1 MRRAALLLSLLAA
14 AAAPALRAQA
24 DPAVLLAEARDQID
38 RFNHDSAA
46 KFLDRALAPGS
57 GATTAQRVR
66 AYVLYG
72 IVLLHGGRRFDAQQ
86 AFRYA
91 QQLNPSE
98 RVDSLDFLDENLV
111 RDFAAVRAPVTPTA
125 PTPPAASPALRVDV
139 SLPFDTTLRAP
150 AGKLVIGTRTSSH
163 AQVTVSVAP
172 ADAPAAAVWTNIAP
186 DSVGGAAWDL
196 RGRDG
201 NLVPSGRYLLRV
213 TATDLL
219 EHQAPPVERFLHV
232 ANPNSPL
239 EESAAMRVRLEE
251 RLFFAVGPGRAT
263 AGRGFGVVVRARDLR
278 GGLEQRFEDTVWIG
292 ITPGTGHIG
301 AGLSGATRVA
311 AVDGVATFTG
321 LSLDSAG
328 TDYSLTAAAAAM
340 ASVPSVSFDVVPGPA
355 TRLSLATDA
364 ARPLVAGT
372 AFRAVATARDDAGN
386 VATDFRDSVTVAI
399 TAGTGRPGATLLGA
413 TRSAARAGVADFPAL
428 RVDSGGGY
436 ALTAT
441 AAGLAPA
448 TSRPV
453 NLLSVSW
460 RGWASLA
467 AGGAG
472 VCGVS
477 RDGFAYCW
485 GGARGNPDSAA
496 RRLGPQLLAG
506 GAVLDSLQA
515 GADHACGLTGWGAA
529 FCWGSDSAGALGDGA
544 AADRAEPVAVAAE
557 VTLVGLAAGGRHTC
571 GLTAEGAAYCWGEN
585 LHGELGDGSRTNR
598 GTPIAV
604 AGGLVLAS
612 LAAGDEHSCGLTRA
626 GTAYCW
632 GRNVVGQLGD
642 SSTTDRTAPVPVAG
656 RRAFRSLAAGGGHTC
671 ALTAEGAAWCW
682 GDNSS
687 GQAGDGSTTDHTVP
701 VAVDMRVAFAK
712 LALGDQH
719 TCGLTPAGAAWCWGA
734 NDVGQLGIGS
744 NRRHPRPAA
753 VTGGQNFTSLTAADH
768 HTCGVT
774 VGGAAFCW
782 GWNDRGQLGDGTVT
796 SRSAPVAVAAP

>member
-1 MRRAALLLSLLAA
+1 MRRAALLLALLAA
-14 AAAPALRAQA
+14 PAAPDLRAQT
-24 DPAVLLAEARDQID
+24 DVPALLAQARDQID

-46 KFLDRALAPGS
+46 VLLTRALARGS
-57 GATTAQRVR
+57 GATTAQQVR

-72 IVLLHGGRRFDAQQ
+72 IVLLHDGRTFDAQQ
-86 AFRYA
+86 SFRYA
-91 QQLNPSE
+91 LQLDATE
-98 RVDSLDFLDENLV
+98 RVDSLDFLDDALV
-111 RDFAAVRAPVTPTA
+111 REFAAVRAALPPAAPTA
-125 PTPPAASPALRVDV
+125 PTAPPGLRVEV

-150 AGKLVIGTRTSSH
+150 AGKLVIGTRASFRAH
-163 AQVTVSVAP
+163 VTVTVAP
-172 ADAPAAAVWTNIAP
+172 AATPAAAVWTRIAP
-186 DSVGGAAWDL
+186 DSLGGVEWNL

-201 NLVPSGRYLLRV
+201 NLVPSGRYVLRV
-213 TATDLL
+213 TATDSLDR
-219 EHQAPPVERFLHV
+219 QAPPVERFLHV
-232 ANPNSPL
+232 TDPNSAL
-239 EESAAMRVRLEE
+239 DESAAMRVRLEE
-251 RLFFAVGPGRAT
+251 RLSFAVEPGRAT

-278 GGLEQRFEDTVWIG
+278 GGLERRFAETVWIG
-292 ITPGTGHIG
+292 ITPGTGRIG
-301 AGLSGATRVA
+301 ARLSGATRVA
-311 AVDGVATFTG
+311 AVEGVATFTG

-355 TRLSLATDA
+355 SRLSLATDA
-364 ARPLVAGT
+364 AGPLVAGT

-467 AGGAG
+467 AGGARA
-472 VCGVS
+472 CGVS
-477 RDGFAYCW
+477 RDGFTYCW
-485 GGARGNPDSAA
+485 GGGQGSPDSAA

-506 GAVLDSLQA
+506 GVALDSLQA
-515 GADHACGLTGWGAA
+515 GADHACGLTGRDAA
-529 FCWGSDSAGALGDGA
+529 LCWGSDSAGALGDGSTS
-544 AADRAEPVAVAAE
+544 DRTEPVSVATDVLFA
-557 VTLVGLAAGGRHTC
+557 GLAAGGRHTC

-598 GTPIAV
+598 GTPVAV
-604 AGGLVLAS
+604 AGGFVFAS
-612 LAAGDEHSCGLTRA
+612 LAAGDEHTCGLTRG

-632 GRNVVGQLGD
+632 GRNVFGQLGD
-642 SSTTDRTAPVPVAG
+642 SSTAERTAPVPVAG
-656 RRAFRSLAAGGGHTC
+656 RHAFRSLAAGGGHTC
-671 ALTAEGAAWCW
+671 ALTADGAAWCW

-687 GQAGDGSTTDHTVP
+687 GQAGDGSTTDHPVP
-701 VAVDMRVAFAK
+701 VAVDTRLAFAR
-712 LALGDQH
+712 LAAGDQH

-734 NDVGQLGIGS
+734 NDFGQLGIGS
-744 NRRHPRPAA
+744 NRRRPKPAA
-753 VTGGQNFTSLTAADH
+753 VAGGRIFTSLTAADH
-768 HTCGVT
+768 HSCGVT
-774 VGGAAFCW
+774 AGGAAFCW

-796 SRSAPVAVAAP
+796 SRNAPVAVAAP